1 MLKLKVKV
9 FPAEIAALNEVLAF
23 VEEELEL
30 AECPMKYVIALQVS
44 IEEIFVNIARYAYTD
59 GGEVTIGIEYDSDN
73 GAIMFRMEDEGVPF
87 NPLAKKDPD
96 ITLSAEEREIGGLGI
111 YLMKQ
116 TMDEAS
122 YSYENG
128 KNILTMV
135 RKLK

>member
-1 MLKLKVKV
+1 MKVKV

-59 GGEVTIGIEYDSDN
+59 GGEVTIGIEYDADN
-73 GAIMFRMEDEGVPF
+73 GAITFRMEDAGVPF

>member
-1 MLKLKVKV
+1 MKVKV

-59 GGEVTIGIEYDSDN
+59 GGEVTIGIEYDADN
-73 GAIMFRMEDEGVPF
+73 GAITFRMEDEGVPF

>member
-1 MLKLKVKV
+1 MKVKV